1 MGHFLG
7 QYQNQSLLGDDN
19 EFGQSRLPA
28 PGKVSR
34 SGRLPGKAVASPE
47 DDIKHN
53 LYYGWASH
61 DLIKTVLAPE
71 AEKLIEN
78 RGPIDRARDVFRRL
92 ESSFSSLTQK
102 VQEIEKLLM
111 KLEPDSNFELRER
124 SELLLDSYQALKPD
138 VERLLS
144 RKPPATTS
152 SPGDEVFGLHL
163 GAAAADDGSQFWAD
177 SLDEQD
183 AQEYREADPARIEF
197 DQQQCSAEGSISPD
211 AIEGVHVRIKAQA
224 VIDKLNYSVVDSN
237 LVGPGPIG
245 NYKLKAAVHDGQ
257 ILFYFA
263 FHRERGLPEWVIGP
277 RQVKQFVDSI
287 VEYEAAAQYALPGS
301 DHVENSQA
309 GGAGKILNDPS
320 MLKLETEGKAPYQI
334 ERDRGKEQKGH
345 GIEFGASLAEES
357 LERGHGGNSGVSAHN
372 ADERLKYVEDARK
385 MAAQLAQDMKDGK
398 VPHMEAREKAVNFRN
413 ERMRQARGK
422 MTPAARKASEAIKS
436 DNGVSVQT
444 MVERKIP
451 ALLKAAVKS
460 PEVREK
466 LLAESPF
473 WEKHIL
479 ALEAGEDIRSVAKV
493 AISDLYS
500 QPSVSREIIAASGR
514 PNGMVTRVAQISRV
528 AGAIGIAIG
537 AINMVHDIYDAEE
550 GERLH
555 VAAGALGGFVGGI
568 IGAEIGAAAA
578 VWIASLIISGPGAP
592 VILVVS
598 IIGGLVG
605 AGVGSQVGHMAGQE
619 VVKIPGKVMRLATV
633 GAAQNGGYGG
643 LYERSARAGQ
653 NKKNIAYRIQDE
665 IFKLDESLPG
675 LEKKIKAARN
685 QEQLEKAQLQR
696 LLTLEERESMGRIYN
711 ALKGGLI
718 TESEA
723 WKAMGGE
730 VTDPEAPAAEEAQ
743 DELGDDACASS
754 PEEESEVEE

>member
-1 MGHFLG
+1 MGNFLG
-7 QYQNQSLLGDDN
+7 QYKNQSLLGDN
-19 EFGQSRLPA
+19 EFGQSRPVPA
-28 PGKVSR
+28 PGKVTR
-34 SGRLPGKAVASPE
+34 SSRLPGKAVASPE
-47 DDIKHN
+47 EDIEHN
-53 LYYGWASH
+53 LYYGWQSH
-61 DLIKTVLAPE
+61 NLIKVVLAPE
-71 AEKLIEN
+71 TEKLIEN

-92 ESSFSSLTQK
+92 ESSFSNLAQK
-102 VQEIEKLLM
+102 VQEIDLLLAKLDPGSN
-111 KLEPDSNFELRER
+111 LELHER

-144 RKPPATTS
+144 RKPPAMSS
-152 SPGDEVFGLHL
+152 SPEDEVFGLHL
-163 GAAAADDGSQFWAD
+163 EEAAKDDGSQFWAD

-183 AQEYREADPARIEF
+183 AREYSEADPARIKF
-197 DQQQCSAEGSISPD
+197 DQQQCSVEGSISPD

-224 VIDKLNYSVVDSN
+224 AIDKLNYSVVDAN
-237 LVGPGPIG
+237 LVGPGLIG

-277 RQVKQFVDSI
+277 RQVKQFTDSI
-287 VEYEAAAQYALPGS
+287 VEYEAAARYALPGS

-309 GGAGKILNDPS
+309 GGADKILNDPS
-320 MLKLETEGKAPYQI
+320 MIKLETEGKAPYQI
-334 ERDRGKEQKGH
+334 ERDRGKEQQEH
-345 GIEFGASLAEES
+345 GIEFGVSLAEES
-357 LERGHGGNSGVSAHN
+357 LERGHGGNSGMSAHN
-372 ADERLKYVEDARK
+372 ANERLRYVKEAREV
-385 MAAQLAQDMKDGK
+385 AAQLAQDMKEGK
-398 VPHMEAREKAVNFRN
+398 IPHMEAREKAVDFRN

-422 MTPAARKASEAIKS
+422 MSPAARKASEAIKS

-460 PEVREK
+460 PEVRAK
-466 LLAESPF
+466 LVAESPF

-500 QPSVSREIIAASGR
+500 QPSVSREIIASSGR

-528 AGAIGIAIG
+528 AGAIGVAIG
-537 AINMVHDIYDAEE
+537 AVNMVHDIYDAEE

-578 VWIASLIISGPGAP
+578 VWIASLIVSGPGAP

-598 IIGGLVG
+598 IIGGLIG

-619 VVKIPGKVMRLATV
+619 IGKIPVKLMRLATV
-633 GAAQNGGYGG
+633 GAAQNGGYSG
-643 LYERSARAGQ
+643 LYERSARAGR

-685 QEQLEKAQLQR
+685 QEELERAQLQR

-718 TESEA
+718 TEAEA

-743 DELGDDACASS
+743 DELGDDVCASS
-754 PEEESEVEE
+754 PEEESEVGE